1 MVIRACRAVTG
12 CVLYAVCVYVC
23 VHVCVSVSKRLTAG
37 CEEGQSQSGSYSN
50 AHCPLATLP
59 SLFLVRSRSLLR
71 GVSLPLT
78 VILTHSTV
86 SLSLTLSL
94 SLPFSLHFT
103 GCLPWC
109 ILTQHTNSNLHTT
122 VFTHLLTTGLEF
134 TFCNLLQLI
143 RWGSCYL
150 MQFPHVKTHIKIGCL
165 NHSSV

>member
-71 GVSLPLT
+71 GVSMPLT
-78 VILTHSTV
+78 VILTHST
-86 SLSLTLSL
+86 LSL
-94 SLPFSLHFT
+94 SPFFFAFHWLSAMMHLDTAHKLKPTHNCFHTFT
-103 GCLPWC
+103 DNWTWIP
-109 ILTQHTNSNLHTT
+109 ILQPFTDDSVRFM
-122 VFTHLLTTGLEF
+122 VFNAVPTRKDAH
-134 TFCNLLQLI
+134 
-143 RWGSCYL
+143 
-150 MQFPHVKTHIKIGCL
+150 
-165 NHSSV
+165 

>member
-78 VILTHSTV
+78 VILTHST
-86 SLSLTLSL
+86 LSL
-94 SLPFSLHFT
+94 SLSFSLSLFLCISLVVCHDASWHSTQTQTYTQLFSHIYWQLDLNSHFA
-103 GCLPWC
+103 
-109 ILTQHTNSNLHTT
+109 
-122 VFTHLLTTGLEF
+122 
-134 TFCNLLQLI
+134 TFY
-143 RWGSCYL
+143 RWFGE
-150 MQFPHVKTHIKIGCL
+150 VRGI
-165 NHSSV
+165 